1 MTAIPTK
8 QRAPHISRRGAD
20 RRRGGGAG
28 PSPAAGVS
36 GRDIIRI
43 LRKRKWLILIF
54 IVLFTGIAFVATFLW
69 SRYAPSYSAYAII
82 GVKPPASNPLV
93 ARDPTYGTASLERR
107 KRSLVRMVKRLSV
120 LRRAIQAPKVRQTQW
135 FRREPVSAVARL
147 TKSSSVSA
155 VRETDH
161 IEIAMTGV
169 AVTGRDRTDLA
180 EIATAVAEAFIE
192 ETRKAA
198 TEDRFQ
204 SIEQLHKER
213 EDLIR
218 KINVLATKIE
228 TNQRSMSDVAESE
241 EQEPALAATL
251 TALTRQ
257 RLELNLTAAQMRA
270 VMRALEKMNDAEK
283 SALPSV
289 VAALQRDPNLPILRS
304 TEVSYANEL
313 ESALRKFGARHR
325 TVRDYRARIENISA
339 LIAKRESQL
348 IRTELERLVENY
360 RVQDGNTQAR
370 LAEVGENITRIKE
383 SIRDA
388 KRSASELSGHLAERR
403 GHLDN
408 VDRID
413 KRLLELRVQRRKE
426 QPVYLVSAAETP
438 GMGDLTMPRWGLMIP
453 AGVLLGLTLGLALT
467 FLLEFMDTSIK
478 GPADMTRRVDL
489 PILGVIP
496 HVDDIEEDIADV
508 RVAFQVPTDS
518 LVGES
523 FRQIRTNVLFSGP
536 IEQRRSVMITSATP
550 EDGRTTIAL
559 NLAAATARGGRTVL
573 VIDAN
578 FRKPIASSLLAR
590 EADGLSNAL
599 VGQAAWQDLVRPVEE
614 NFSLLPAGPL
624 PPNPAELLGSP
635 GMKDL
640 IAEAVTRYD
649 QVLVDSAPCTVVTD
663 PTILGASVDG
673 VVIVVRAD
681 RNTYGIVQRTR
692 NMLTHIGAHVLGV
705 VLNGIRVTAGGYLRK
720 NYETF
725 YQYGSESDTS
735 AN

>member
-8 QRAPHISRRGAD
+8 QQAPHISPRGAD

-28 PSPAAGVS
+28 PSAAAGVS

-54 IVLFTGIAFVATFLW
+54 IAAFTAIALVATFLW

-82 GVKPPASNPLV
+82 AVKPPASNPLV
-93 ARDPTYGTASLERR
+93 TGDPTYGTASLERR

-120 LRRAIQAPKVRQTQW
+120 LQRAIKDDKVRKTQW
-135 FRREPVSAVARL
+135 FRKEPVSAVARL
-147 TKSSSVSA
+147 TRSISVSA
-155 VRETDH
+155 IRETDH
-161 IEIAMTGV
+161 IEIAMTDV

-180 EIATAVAEAFIE
+180 EIATAVADAFVE
-192 ETRKAA
+192 ETREAA
-198 TEDRFQ
+198 TQDRFQ
-204 SIEQLHKER
+204 SIEQLHEER

-218 KINVLATKIE
+218 KTNVLTTKIE

-241 EQEPALAATL
+241 ELEPALAATL
-251 TALTRQ
+251 TAMTRQ
-257 RLELNLTAAQMRA
+257 RLELNLTAAQTRA
-270 VMRALEKMNDAEK
+270 ALGALEKMKDAEK
-283 SALPSV
+283 ASLPSV

-313 ESALRKFGARHR
+313 ESALRKFGAQHR
-325 TVRDYRARIENISA
+325 TVRDYQARIENIRA
-339 LIAKRESQL
+339 LIARKESEL
-348 IRTELERLVENY
+348 IRSELERLVENY

-370 LAEVGENITRIKE
+370 LAEVGENIAKVKK

-388 KRSASELSGHLAERR
+388 KRSASELSGHLADRR

-413 KRLLELRVQRRKE
+413 TRLLELRVQRRKE

-438 GMGDLTMPRWGLMIP
+438 GKGDLAMPRWGLMIP

-478 GPADMTRRVDL
+478 GPADVTRRVGL

-496 HVDDIEEDIADV
+496 HVDDIEEDIEDV
-508 RVAFQVPTDS
+508 RVAFQVPVDS
-518 LVGES
+518 LIGES

-550 EDGRTTIAL
+550 EDGRTTITL
-559 NLAAATARGGRTVL
+559 NLAAAMARGGRTVL

-578 FRKPIASSLLAR
+578 FRKPTASMLLAR

-599 VGQAAWQDLVRPVEE
+599 VGQAAWQDLVRQVEE
-614 NFSLLPAGPL
+614 NFALLPAGPL

-640 IAEAVTRYD
+640 VAEAVTRYD

-663 PTILGASVDG
+663 PTILGTSVDG
-673 VVIVVRAD
+673 VIIVVRAD
-681 RNTYGIVQRTR
+681 VNTYGIVQRTR

-705 VLNGIRVTAGGYLRK
+705 ALNGIRVTAGGYLRK

-725 YQYGSESDTS
+725 YQYGSESGS
-735 AN
+735 SEE